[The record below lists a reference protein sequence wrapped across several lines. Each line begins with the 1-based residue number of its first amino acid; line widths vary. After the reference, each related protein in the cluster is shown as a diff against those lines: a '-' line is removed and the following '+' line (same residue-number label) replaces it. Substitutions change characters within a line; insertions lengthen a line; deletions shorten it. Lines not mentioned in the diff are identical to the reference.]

1 MGGLGSRHPGIE
13 IFAEAG
19 PTVGLGHL
27 RRMEFLVGLVKE
39 ELRANVRGF
48 VLSAGR
54 ETDPFAAT
62 EFEILTTRQDL
73 SQQVQADSEQGKLVV
88 LDLKWSGFSERD
100 IEDLMGASVPQR
112 RFLFID
118 GPEVELRGSPT
129 RLFPTFGVSND
140 LRQQSNVIFGPR
152 YVFAARGG
160 GLSGS
165 DSCLVLTGSTA
176 HDSFTD
182 QVNRIAS
189 DSRLSD
195 MPFSWGIG
203 PFLGESRIEAKLPP
217 NVSAHAFPKVDD
229 VLADFSIALCRFGV
243 SATETISRG
252 VPTVILPGWKSYED
266 HSVVEIERLGLA
278 LVARSESEAIDWLS
292 HLRIDSSLRLSIH
305 RRAREIF
312 QPDLRHPAIDVL
324 EGIIEEM
331 E

>member
-1 MGGLGSRHPGIE
+1 LGGLGSRHPGIE

-54 ETDPFAAT
+54 ETDPFAST

-73 SQQVQADSEQGKLVV
+73 CQQVQADSEQGKLVV

-100 IEDLMGASVPQR
+100 IEDLMGASIPQR

-118 GPEVELRGSPT
+118 GPEVELRGSPI

-140 LRQQSNVIFGPR
+140 LRQQSNVIYGPR

-195 MPFSWGIG
+195 MSFSWGIG

-252 VPTVILPGWKSYED
+252 VPTVILPGWKSSED
-266 HSVVEIERLGLA
+266 HSVLEIERLGLA
-278 LVARSESEAIDWLS
+278 LVARSESEATNWLS
-292 HLRIDSSLRLSIH
+292 QLRIDSSLRVSIH